1 MLGHWALEVGLDH
14 GKPPLIR
21 KRALAHP
28 GGSPPGGRSGVAT
41 RIQAAVSP
49 GTSRIVRS
57 WACAPVTL
65 PTIAGPYR
73 SYLAW

>member
-1 MLGHWALEVGLDH
+1 MLGHWALEVSLDH

-41 RIQAAVSP
+41 RIQATVSP